1 MDTPGNNNNHTN
13 KLEVELEVKHEENHE
28 ENHDGIKTVDN
39 KENHDVETQNK
50 KEHEIVK
57 KEFEDL
63 EKELEKINDK
73 ANNELNEGVMNVVL
87 ATYYSVTIVAIF
99 SLLGIIINLAFAI
112 ALTVTWADNHVDLT
126 FCPKNVFKWSQ
137 GLYIMLYISFGFE
150 VIYIILYCN
159 SDPDNRPKVFSQI
172 KNCLVGIP
180 HFVFLIG
187 SMVVYFRMEV
197 PEVCGTLHQTLLAYI
212 ITFWVFYGLN
222 CLLACGLICYFACLA
237 IKAEK

>member
-1 MDTPGNNNNHTN
+1 MDLPDENNNQNNN

-28 ENHDGIKTVDN
+28 NKTVDN
-39 KENHDVETQNK
+39 KEDHNVETINK
-50 KEHEIVK
+50 KENER
-57 KEFEDL
+57 ERRELDDL
-63 EKELEKINDK
+63 TRQLEENGRNNVND
-73 ANNELNEGVMNVVL
+73 ELNEGVMNVVI

-99 SLLGIIINLAFAI
+99 SLLGILINLAFAI
-112 ALTVTWADNHVDLT
+112 ALTVTWSDNHVDLT

-150 VIYIILYCN
+150 VIYLILYCY
-159 SDPDNRPKVFSQI
+159 SDPDNRPKAFSQI

-187 SMVVYFRMEV
+187 SMVVYFKMEV
-197 PEVCGTLHQTLLAYI
+197 PEVCGSLHQSLLAYI

-222 CLLACGLICYFACLA
+222 CLVACGLICYFACLA